1 MGVGQILL
9 GDPAG
14 NPVELFEAPQKQEQH
29 PQHRRHRG
37 LLLQSCR
44 LIKPN
49 SNNFART
56 ATSYL
61 RAVA

>member
-29 PQHRRHRG
+29 RQQRRHRG
-37 LLLQSCR
+37 LLLFNR
-44 LIKPN
+44 
-49 SNNFART
+49 
-56 ATSYL
+56 
-61 RAVA
+61 VD